1 MVEADRSDEYG
12 ELADSIDALGRP
24 EALTLRQLI
33 EKSPSLEWLLDR
45 KRRGHIKHRLDDCA
59 YITVRNRDA
68 DDGLWVVNKKRQVIY
83 ARLNLNLVQRERAAH
98 NLCGLPW

>member
-12 ELADSIDALGRP
+12 ELADTIDALGRP

-45 KRRGHIKHRLDDCA
+45 KRRGHIKHRLEDCG
-59 YITVRNRDA
+59 YIAVRNRA
-68 DDGLWVVNKKRQVIY
+68 DDGLWVVDKKRQVIY
-83 ARLNLNLVQRERAAH
+83 ARRNLNLVQRERAARS
-98 NLCGLPW
+98 LCRLPPW